1 MIEVEF
7 SPKTLKFLEKTEK
20 IVSKRIFD
28 EVEKLKQNPFPKD
41 VKRVENEFFE
51 NEKIFRVRVGDYR
64 ILYAVNYTKNRILLV
79 NVDKRS
85 RAYD

>member
-1 MIEVEF
+1 MLEAEF
-7 SPKTLKFLEKTEK
+7 SPKALKFLEKAEK
-20 IVSKRIFD
+20 LVSKRIFD
-28 EVEKLKQNPFPKD
+28 EVEKLQQNPFPKD

-64 ILYAVNYTKNRILLV
+64 ILYSVNYDKNRILVV

-85 RAYD
+85 KAYD